1 MPPAFIQY
9 NVLYHL
15 KLLLTVRVI
24 WVSSQNARKV
34 DALPIPMAALA
45 MTAII
50 YKIASAKNIVAGRN
64 AILLTP
70 LRIV

>member
-34 DALPIPMAALA
+34 DALPIPMVALA
-45 MTAII
+45 MTAMID
-50 YKIASAKNIVAGRN
+50 KIASVKNIVAGRN
-64 AILLTP
+64 AVLLTP
-70 LRIV
+70 L